1 MKALIVGA
9 AGFAGNYLIEELAKS
24 GYETIGVDMMASAK
38 ITFIDIR
45 DINALKKII
54 SDVRPDCIFNLAGFT
69 SVAESWRNV
78 QECFFLNVIGSINV
92 LEAVRETGA
101 DSKIILIGSSE
112 QYGNRVRESGGSI
125 SESVILN
132 PISPYAISKRTQED
146 IGKVYSAVHGM
157 NIYMTRTFNYIGI
170 GQKLGFVISDFAEGI
185 VKIERGLNQVLR
197 VGNTM
202 TFRCFTDVRDIVRAY
217 RLIMEQGIA
226 GRIYNVGSEKSY
238 SIKEI
243 LNIMINLS
251 YVNNIV
257 VEEDADKFRVY
268 DTPYM
273 QCDYTL
279 LNQDTGWKPEISIE
293 KTISD
298 ILQYY
303 RNIYDR

>member
-9 AGFAGNYLIEELAKS
+9 AGFAGKYLSDELRKA
-24 GYETIGVDMMASAK
+24 GYETVDVDMMKSAK
-38 ITFIDIR
+38 IKCIDIR

-54 SDVRPDCIFNLAGFT
+54 SDIRPDCIFNLAGFT
-69 SVAESWRNV
+69 SVAESWKNV

-112 QYGNRVRESGGSI
+112 QYGRVRENGGSI
-125 SESVILN
+125 NESVALN
-132 PISPYAISKRTQED
+132 PISPYAISKRAQED

-157 NIYMTRTFNYIGI
+157 NICMTRTFNYIGI
-170 GQKLGFVISDFAEGI
+170 GQKSGFVISDFAEGI
-185 VKIERGLNQVLR
+185 VKIEKGLNQVLK
-197 VGNTM
+197 VGNTA

-217 RLIMEQGIA
+217 RLIMERGIA

-243 LNIMINLS
+243 LNIMVNLS
-251 YVNNIV
+251 HVNNIV
-257 VEEDADKFRVY
+257 IEEEVDKFRVY

-273 QCDYTL
+273 QCDYSL
-279 LNQDTGWKPEISIE
+279 LNQDTCWKPEIPIE
-293 KTISD
+293 RTISE

-303 RNIYDR
+303 RSVYDR